1 LKAKYST
8 CTLKLLLGAPLQAS
22 CLHIAIAVGGPFESK
37 VAYLHIKVAVGAPL
51 KASYLN
57 ITVAVECPFES
68 KVLTHYNCCWG
79 LFESIHY
86 NCCWGPL

>member
-1 LKAKYST
+1 MKAKYST

-37 VAYLHIKVAVGAPL
+37 VVYLHIKVAVGAPL